1 MQQLFISDLHLSPD
15 HPRLVRGFL
24 SLIASLVATETDAL
38 YILGDW
44 FEAWVGD
51 DDDSEWL
58 NPIVAALHAY
68 TTTGGQ
74 VYVQQGN
81 RDFLLGQSF
90 LDRFG
95 GQLLPEVS
103 TLNHPTARI
112 RLEHGDLLCSDDLKY
127 QAFRQMSRDPAWQ
140 AGMLSQSLEQRR
152 QIAQMM
158 RLQSQMNNANTA
170 ANIMDVNPQAVDA
183 ALVDAEILLHGHTHR
198 PDTHVLPNG
207 KQRLVLGDW
216 REDTG
221 SAVIARLSPSGLVLD
236 TWRF

>member
-24 SLIASLVATETDAL
+24 SLLASLVPTETDAL

-51 DDDSEWL
+51 DDDSAWL
-58 NPIVAALHAY
+58 NPIVTALHDY
-68 TTTGGQ
+68 TAAGGH
-74 VYVQQGN
+74 VYVQHGN
-81 RDFLLGQSF
+81 RDFLLGQTF
-90 LDRFG
+90 LDRFN
-95 GQLLPEVS
+95 GQLLPEIS
-103 TLNHPTARI
+103 TLQHPTARI

-140 AGMLSQSLEQRR
+140 AGMLSQPLEQRR

-158 RLQSQMNNANTA
+158 RLQSQMNNANTPD
-170 ANIMDVNPQAVDA
+170 NIMDVNAQAVDA

-198 PDTHVLPNG
+198 PDTHILPNG
-207 KQRLVLGDW
+207 KQRLVMGDW
-216 REDTG
+216 REDSG
-221 SAVIARLSPSGLVLD
+221 AAVIARLSDTGLVLD
-236 TWRF
+236 TWLF

>member
-1 MQQLFISDLHLSPD
+1 MQQLFISDLHLSPE

-24 SLIASLVATETDAL
+24 ALLASLHASQTAAL

-58 NPIVAALHAY
+58 NPIVDALRDYTAA
-68 TTTGGQ
+68 GGQ
-74 VYVQQGN
+74 VYVQHGN
-81 RDFLLGQSF
+81 RDFLLGQIF
-90 LDRFG
+90 LDRFS
-95 GQLLPEVS
+95 GQLLPDIS
-103 TLNHPTARI
+103 TLNHPTGRI
-112 RLEHGDLLCSDDLKY
+112 RVEHGDLLCSDDIKY

-140 AGMLSQSLEQRR
+140 ANMLAQSLEQRR

-158 RLQSQMNNANTA
+158 RLQSQVNNANTA
-170 ANIMDVNPQAVDA
+170 ANIMDVNTQAVEV
-183 ALVDAEILLHGHTHR
+183 ALSDAEILLHGHTHR
-198 PDTHVLPNG
+198 PDTHPLPHG

-221 SAVIARLSPSGLVLD
+221 SAVIARLNDSGLALD

>member
-1 MQQLFISDLHLSPD
+1 MQQLFISDLHLSPE

-24 SLIASLVATETDAL
+24 GLIASLKPSETNTL

-58 NPIVAALHAY
+58 DPIVDALQGY
-68 TTTGGQ
+68 TATGGQ
-74 VYVQQGN
+74 IYVQHGN
-81 RDFLLGQSF
+81 RDFLLGQHF

-95 GQLLPEVS
+95 GQLLPEHS
-103 TLNHPTARI
+103 ILNHPTARI
-112 RLEHGDLLCSDDLKY
+112 RLEHGDLLCSDDVKY
-127 QAFRQMSRDPAWQ
+127 QAFRQMSRDPEWQ
-140 AGMLSQSLEQRR
+140 ANMLSQSLEQRR

-158 RLQSQMNNANTA
+158 RMQSQINNANTPD
-170 ANIMDVNPQAVDA
+170 NIMDVNAQAVELA
-183 ALVDAEILLHGHTHR
+183 VVDAEILLHGHTHR
-198 PDTHVLPNG
+198 PDTHHLPHG

-221 SAVIARLSPSGLVLD
+221 SAVIARLSPSGLALD
-236 TWRF
+236 TWQF